1 MITRIGNTRIE
12 ARHRLSC
19 HCGRVQIEVSLPRG
33 IDEVGRCDCSICR
46 RKGAILAAVPLADLR
61 VIEGE
66 EHLETYQ
73 FHTGTAKHYFCSHC
87 GIYTHHRS
95 RVSPDKYDFNVGC
108 LEGVNPLDLGE
119 VQVFDGIN
127 HPCDNP

>member
-12 ARHRLSC
+12 PRHRLSC
-19 HCGRVQIEVSLPRG
+19 HCGAVQIEVSLLHG

-46 RKGAILAAVPLADLR
+46 RKGAILAAVPLADLK
-61 VIEGE
+61 IIAGE
-66 EHLETYQ
+66 EHLAEYR
-73 FHTGTAKHYFCSHC
+73 FNTGTAKHYFCSRC